1 MESGLNLDDAYKIS
15 QIVSAFGLIVTSVVS
30 VVILWITHNLSKYS
44 KRAETLTHCNSRFE
58 DILNLQFNPDVQKDP
73 IIFYKRFCALQ
84 FDQFTY
90 WIHGFISD
98 DIFRYWMME
107 RNDQW
112 KMNTSF
118 CGVKYREGW
127 TQAMA
132 GWTQTKFI
140 HFMRIVHEQSAD
152 DALREY
158 RDERNI
164 FKFCRPDKIT

>member
-1 MESGLNLDDAYKIS
+1 MELGFSLDDAYKIS
-15 QIVSAFGLIVTSVVS
+15 QIISAIGLIFTSAVS
-30 VVILWITHNLSKYS
+30 VAILWITHNLAKNS

-58 DILNLQFNPDVQKDP
+58 DILNLQFNADVQKDP
-73 IIFYKRFCALQ
+73 TIFYKRFCALQ

-107 RNDQW
+107 RHDQW
-112 KMNTSF
+112 RTNPPF
-118 CGVKYREGW
+118 GGVSYRDGW

-132 GWTQTKFI
+132 DWTQTKFI
-140 HFMRIVHEQSAD
+140 HFMEIVHERSAD

-158 RDERNI
+158 RDEKN
-164 FKFCRPDKIT
+164 FFQFCKLNKI